1 MGLYMSLCSNKSFN
15 LQVEPLVGGRH
26 LHFRVWSIR
35 RDVYVGVVAGS
46 WGFRFWRHGAGWLPH
61 LPLK

>member
-1 MGLYMSLCSNKSFN
+1 MGSYLSLRSNKSFN

-35 RDVYVGVVAGS
+35 RDVMWEWQMEGAA
-46 WGFRFWRHGAGWLPH
+46 FRLRRHGAGYLNCT
-61 LPLK
+61 